1 MALREVPIGDERS
14 RAMMDNL
21 TQADV
26 DAMSGAERSLF
37 ADTGFRTGD
46 RTSAQIRAL
55 EEKYKDRGRSGDKVL
70 KELMDELYFDTVS
83 VRQRDANLI
92 KQYGK
97 DAMKARSFESPTA
110 PKRST
115 AQRYINGG
123 TVETSGKKTSR
134 SKPTK
139 RFMNGGA
146 VMSGRG
152 VRDTKMS

>member
-1 MALREVPIGDERS
+1 MVLRTVPMSDKRS
-14 RAMMDNL
+14 RAMMDGL

-46 RTSAQIRAL
+46 RTSAQLRAL

-70 KELMDELYFDTVS
+70 DELYKELMFDTVS

-110 PKRST
+110 PKKT
-115 AQRYINGG
+115 KVKKAKGG
-123 TVETSGKKTSR
+123 MIGGKKR
-134 SKPTK
+134 Y
-139 RFMNGGA
+139 MNGGA

-152 VRDTKMS
+152 VRDTKIG